1 MTMDEKIMNQHY
13 SELRNKLFPPE
24 HRAKMREIYEGMA
37 KEAEEWLENNKDKA
51 MSNSEIVYRDAECPF
66 KVGDRVRVAAHFG
79 NYYLGTI
86 DSIDEWSI
94 VVRPDQQSH
103 AFGCAEELRSYF
115 KGGDIIQPIGTID
128 EFLYEFKSL
137 MMKYGAKISFDA
149 EGSYC
154 GDDVNSVTMSIDIE
168 NKAIS
173 YTITDFDKLL
183 TSDNIMDYDK
193 E

>member
-1 MTMDEKIMNQHY
+1 MDSRILNEHY
-13 SELRNKLFPPE
+13 AKMLDELFPPE
-24 HRAKMREIYEGMA
+24 HRAEMREIYERMA
-37 KEAEEWLENNKDKA
+37 KEAEEYMDKNKDKA
-51 MSNSEIVYRDAECPF
+51 VSDTEIAYRDKTRCLF

-86 DSIDEWSI
+86 DSIDEWCI

-103 AFGCAEELRSYF
+103 ALGGVEVLHSYI

-154 GDDVNSVTMSIDIE
+154 GDDVNSVTMFIGVE
-168 NKAIS
+168 NKEIS
-173 YTITDFDKLL
+173 YTITDFGKSL
-183 TSDNIMDYDK
+183 TPDNIMDYDK

>member
-1 MTMDEKIMNQHY
+1 MDSRIMNEHY
-13 SELRNKLFPPE
+13 AKMLDELFPPE
-24 HRAKMREIYEGMA
+24 HRAEMREIYERMA
-37 KEAEEWLENNKDKA
+37 KEAEEYMDKNKDKA
-51 MSNSEIVYRDAECPF
+51 VSDTEIAYRDKTKYLF

-86 DSIDEWSI
+86 DSIDEWCI
-94 VVRPDQQSH
+94 IVRPDQQSH
-103 AFGCAEELRSYF
+103 TLGGVEVLHSYI

-149 EGSYC
+149 EGSYD
-154 GDDVNSVTMSIDIE
+154 GDDVNSVTMFIGVE
-168 NKAIS
+168 NKEIS
-173 YTITDFDKLL
+173 YTITDFGKSL
-183 TSDNIMDYDK
+183 TPDNIMDYGK

>member
-1 MTMDEKIMNQHY
+1 MDEKIMNQHY
-13 SELRNKLFPPE
+13 SELRNELFPPE
-24 HRAKMREIYEGMA
+24 HRAKMREIYEGMT
-37 KEAEEWLENNKDKA
+37 KEAEEYMEKNKDKA
-51 MSNSEIVYRDAECPF
+51 VSDADIVYRDKAMCPF

-86 DSIDEWSI
+86 DSISEWSI

-103 AFGCAEELRSYF
+103 AFGCAEELHSYF

-154 GDDVNSVTMSIDIE
+154 GDDVNSVTMLIGIE
-168 NKAIS
+168 NKEIS
-173 YTITDFDKLL
+173 YTITDFGKSL